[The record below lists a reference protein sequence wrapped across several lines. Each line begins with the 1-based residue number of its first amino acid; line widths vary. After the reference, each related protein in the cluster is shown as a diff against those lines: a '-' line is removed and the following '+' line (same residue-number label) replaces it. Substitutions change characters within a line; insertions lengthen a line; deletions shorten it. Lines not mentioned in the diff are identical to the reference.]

1 MGGKTMGII
10 FDYKVEETQIMSA
23 YGLIVYGKINK
34 YDWMGINN
42 YGMENALVTFRIVD
56 NSGNDIFYMNM
67 GNNCIL
73 QCRIDDTLDNFLW
86 WIVKDHPDKYTI
98 ENQVYKSLCKSD
110 CLFNYSISN
119 RKAELRR
126 VKEEKKRI
134 EEAEKIQQ
142 ENKDRIVSYCDK
154 KGLISLIDYDDVY
167 IIKTHTEKAYNML
180 KTCNMANMRKYIAF
194 MKNYPENADA
204 FIMKSGTMEE
214 ILDYIA

>member
-1 MGGKTMGII
+1 MGII

-154 KGLISLIDYDDVY
+154 KLKRHITCLKLAIWLICGS
-167 IIKTHTEKAYNML
+167 
-180 KTCNMANMRKYIAF
+180 
-194 MKNYPENADA
+194 
-204 FIMKSGTMEE
+204 
-214 ILDYIA
+214 ILLL